1 MIFMKYPKYGEW
13 CKENIIGTI
22 RKQKINESK
31 EFLNEFVFN
40 PYSDL
45 YSIHDYKVSD
55 ILWIINGDDP
65 DDLSK
70 SLFSAV
76 QHTFAKKYFQMVQ
89 EINPQMDM
97 KAIRN
102 DGGEYL
108 DLLYKTLENIT
119 IDEFKNAVMYAFEYG
134 TEEVVENKISYVKT
148 IASNI
153 AKAIKSGMTEI
164 ENVHINYLDPDAE
177 RENIP
182 TNEFIEYL
190 MHLDQSGIFSDTIN
204 WRYVDLFNSGKY
216 LIEGDINHNN
226 GYELS
231 VTMATKNK
239 EDRRK
244 VVAILETTEG

>member
-1 MIFMKYPKYGEW
+1 MKYPKYGAW
-13 CKENIIGTI
+13 CKQNVIETVRG
-22 RKQKINESK
+22 QKIK
-31 EFLNEFVFN
+31 ETKKCLEKLIFNSDSELYENGVF
-40 PYSDL
+40 
-45 YSIHDYKVSD
+45 DYDVPG
-55 ILWIINGDDP
+55 ILWIINGEP
-65 DDLSK
+65 ENLK
-70 SLFSAV
+70 NSLFSAV
-76 QHTFAKKYFQMVQ
+76 QHEFDEKYFQIAQ
-89 EINPQMDM
+89 IINPQMDM

-119 IDEFKNAVMYAFEYG
+119 IDEFKNAVMDAFEYG
-134 TEEVVENKISYVKT
+134 TEEVEENKISYVKT
-148 IASNI
+148 ITSNI